1 MLYKG
6 YFKTN
11 KEESIL
17 VEIITGN
24 STENDSIT
32 TDLVFSGESPVI
44 ISTESDGLFSPIKS
58 RSCTVTLVAE
68 QPYYDMYSGT
78 SHGTKLHVYNCDTA
92 ECLFWGYVTPC
103 AYSQPY
109 NYLNTIE
116 IEAVDALSTLQDY
129 QYKMECRQ
137 KKRCRKHSDEYSIY
151 DTKCFICLYTGSFC
165 WQLSCKSNYSRAWL
179 VSF

>member
-92 ECLFWGYVTPC
+92 ECLFW
-103 AYSQPY
+103 
-109 NYLNTIE
+109 
-116 IEAVDALSTLQDY
+116 
-129 QYKMECRQ
+129 
-137 KKRCRKHSDEYSIY
+137 
-151 DTKCFICLYTGSFC
+151 
-165 WQLSCKSNYSRAWL
+165 
-179 VSF
+179 